1 MEKELIIPLKEKL
14 ISFETAILAKEKG
27 FKNACDWF
35 VNKDNEYIFMPDF
48 LYPNNSEFSY
58 NPEEDPEVI
67 EWEEMMK
74 TLALAPTQ
82 SLLQKWLREVHNIIV
97 DVSLDFFNSYTKES
111 IKYSPTFYTYSNNKK
126 RFWLYTDYINSDECT
141 KEMQEEMPIFQNYS
155 TYEEALEIGLQEA
168 LKLIKNS

>member
-1 MEKELIIPLKEKL
+1 MKKEPIIPLKERL

-27 FKNACDWF
+27 FKNACDGF
-35 VNKDNEYIFMPDF
+35 VNKDNEYIFMPDL

-82 SLLQKWLREVHNIIV
+82 SLLQKWLREVHEI
-97 DVSLDFFNSYTKES
+97 S
-111 IKYSPTFYTYSNNKK
+111 IKIDDYYTNSRV
-126 RFWLYTDYINSDECT
+126 RFDYNVCELGS
-141 KEMQEEMPIFQNYS
+141 QEDNPVGIFE
-155 TYEEALEIGLQEA
+155 TYEEALDAGLYQA

>member
-82 SLLQKWLREVHNIIV
+82 SLLQMWLREVHEI
-97 DVSLDFFNSYTKES
+97 S
-111 IKYSPTFYTYSNNKK
+111 IKIDDY
-126 RFWLYTDYINSDECT
+126 YTDSRVRFDYNVCQLGS
-141 KEMQEEMPIFQNYS
+141 QEDNPVGIFE
-155 TYEEALEIGLQEA
+155 TYEKALEIGLYQA